1 MKYSGHGLRFR
12 DNTVIFGI
20 VLVIVFILTLATG
33 WTGLLVPESKAVLA
47 LETQGFSGVKITD
60 RAWFMVGMRG
70 GDKSDCV
77 RFTAT
82 ATNPVGKKVQ
92 VYVFSGWLFKGA
104 TIRTP

>member
-1 MKYSGHGLRFR
+1 MKRSGITFHQSV
-12 DNTVIFGI
+12 TVVVFVFAL
-20 VLVIVFILTLATG
+20 VLVLTAATG
-33 WTGLLVPESKAVLA
+33 WTGLLVPENKAVRA
-47 LETQGFSGVKITD
+47 LETQGFSEIAITD
-60 RAWFMVGMRG
+60 RSWLFVGMRG

-82 ATNPVGKKVQ
+82 ATNPAGKMVQ

>member
-1 MKYSGHGLRFR
+1 MRESRLMEWSSVAALII
-12 DNTVIFGI
+12 VI
-20 VLVIVFILTLATG
+20 LMILIPS
-33 WTGLLVPESKAVLA
+33 GLLVKESKAVRA
-47 LETQGFSGVKITD
+47 LETQGFSEITITD
-60 RAWFMVGMRG
+60 RAWFMVSMRG

-82 ATNPVGKKVQ
+82 ATNPAGKRVR